1 MDSKIAEQILDEL
14 APTFEAIESRSD
26 AILHFLKDKG
36 IADDEQLAPYL
47 EQAAAASNVRW
58 RALRVRMG
66 RLFAMA
72 EKSDEERTAKE
83 TAKQVREEKTK
94 VDQQV
99 QASAKK
105 TLEESAENHTGDAES
120 EADSKQHDQ
129 KQQKQMERGEKPEV
143 KGKGEPLTAA
153 ADTQQ
158 EKPPR
163 SPTAGG
169 DAKASSPKSGSKEE
183 TSSQK
188 PASES
193 SDKNAA

>member
-99 QASAKK
+99 QASAK
-105 TLEESAENHTGDAES
+105 TLEESAENHTGDADS
-120 EADSKQHDQ
+120 ETDSKQHDQ

-143 KGKGEPLTAA
+143 KEKGEPSTAA
-153 ADTQQ
+153 TETQQ

-163 SPTAGG
+163 NPTAGD
-169 DAKASSPKSGSKEE
+169 DAKASSPKSGSTEE